1 MYFVIVVILLHL
13 YFTYLILLASGRN
26 NAPAV
31 YSPSGS
37 FGIFATSVFLREDK
51 CASPSDNVPTA
62 HSSTD
67 SLDIFATSALSN
79 NVATVE
85 SRAGATPFAF
95 LILSTFEIV
104 FLYVAKVYF
113 SLSNNVSTTVQSRAG
128 ASTRL
133 CTSSLRG
140 E

>member
-31 YSPSGS
+31 YSLSGS

-104 FLYVAKVYF
+104 ILYVAKVYF

-133 CTSSLRG
+133 CTSSLRR

>member
-31 YSPSGS
+31 YSLSGS

-85 SRAGATPFAF
+85 SRAGATPFAI
-95 LILSTFEIV
+95 LIL
-104 FLYVAKVYF
+104 
-113 SLSNNVSTTVQSRAG
+113 
-128 ASTRL
+128 
-133 CTSSLRG
+133 
-140 E
+140 

>member
-1 MYFVIVVILLHL
+1 MYFVFVVILLHL
-13 YFTYLILLASGRN
+13 CLTYLILLASGRN
-26 NAPAV
+26 NAAAV
-31 YSPSGS
+31 YSRSGS

-113 SLSNNVSTTVQSRAG
+113 SLSNNMPTTVQSRAG
-128 ASTRL
+128 ATTRL

>member
-31 YSPSGS
+31 YSLSGS

-104 FLYVAKVYF
+104 ILYVAKVYF

-133 CTSSLRG
+133 RTSSL
-140 E
+140 